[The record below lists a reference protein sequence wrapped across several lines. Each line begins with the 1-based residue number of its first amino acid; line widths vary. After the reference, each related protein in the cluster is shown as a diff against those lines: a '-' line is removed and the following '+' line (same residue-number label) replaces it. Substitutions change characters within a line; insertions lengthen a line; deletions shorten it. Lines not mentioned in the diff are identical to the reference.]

1 MLLEAAGDLEA
12 ADAAYA
18 RAAVLAGRGGGRSV
32 DRAHAL
38 LLGAALK
45 RRRKDVAGARS
56 LVHDARL
63 LLATCND
70 PGVLSEVLADDRAR
84 AADGQPRPS
93 RRAADRGRTSS

>member
-12 ADAAYA
+12 ADAAYT
-18 RAAVLAGRGGGRSV
+18 RAALLAGRGGGRSV

-63 LLATCND
+63 LLATCNG
-70 PGVLSEVLADDRAR
+70 PRGALRSARQDRAR
-84 AADGQPRPS
+84 AADRQRRSAPPR
-93 RRAADRGRTSS
+93 R